1 MLELP
6 EIFWEQISVLNAFH
20 REAFLYSAKSSLP
33 SESSFYASQPE
44 IDATWMYTLPQKAS
58 SFATDRKRNLEF
70 VIKLPYFLTTHKI
83 FPHQEL

>member
-1 MLELP
+1 MRNS
-6 EIFWEQISVLNAFH
+6 ILNAFH
-20 REAFLYSAKSSLP
+20 PEAYLYSSKPSPP

-58 SFATDRKRNLEF
+58 SFATDKKRNLEF
-70 VIKLPYFLTTHKI
+70 VIKLIYFLTTHKK

>member
-44 IDATWMYTLPQKAS
+44 IDATWMYTTTEKPLSLQREKAN
-58 SFATDRKRNLEF
+58 KN
-70 VIKLPYFLTTHKI
+70 
-83 FPHQEL
+83 